1 MVNQA
6 KIIGIGGISR
16 SGKSFLARE
25 LSVCFARSGLR
36 AETFDQDDY
45 VFHGSRIPLIND
57 HLDWERPESVDFL
70 KFSQAVA
77 GAAASNDFIIAE
89 GLMVFWDPSI
99 LSLLDYTIFINLPR
113 DEFIERKKI
122 DLRWGEEPLWYIEH
136 IWDSH
141 LVYGQFPAGGRPD
154 LILDGSG
161 DFDIDDI
168 FSKINRK
175 FLNPV

>member
-1 MVNQA
+1 MVDQA

-25 LSVCFARSGLR
+25 LSVCFARSGRR
-36 AETFDQDDY
+36 AETFDQDDF
-45 VFHGSRIPLIND
+45 VFHGSRIPLINN
-57 HLDWERPESVDFL
+57 HVDWERPESVDFR
-70 KFSQAVA
+70 KFSQAIT
-77 GAAASNDFIIAE
+77 AAVASNDIIIAE
-89 GLMVFWDPSI
+89 GLMVFWDPSFFN
-99 LSLLDYTIFINLPR
+99 LLDYSIYIELPR

-141 LVYGQFPAGGRPD
+141 QVYGQFPAGGQPD
-154 LILDGSG
+154 LVLDGSV

-175 FLNPV
+175 FSNPV